1 MTGRSGSLSRQ
12 SRGFDPHV
20 EIKRGE
26 GAQIKLCRETRF
38 SSLVRPVCRRTFPVE
53 SRVSIPFRISR
64 GNVGFLLKCCSRKGS
79 NLVMTGEP
87 RGFSR
92 VAAGFSSYDRELRDP
107 LVLAQGSPI
116 FIWIVRGSWGL
127 LSSHCRANRPH
138 LDLCPETPCSS
149 PVATGISVLH
159 SRFTQGV
166 RPHLEWKQRSRLSSL
181 VVTDISWS
189 LLSGL
194 KGVKPAVESL
204 ERTQDLSV
212 GPERT
217 EGPHLAMTGESPGF
231 FLSCWATCGVSLEL
245 RRGTQGASRVAPGK
259 SSLHSSCEGDCNIPL
274 ESRQGNQ
281 ASRRVEGGIS
291 RSFLNWDRKP
301 RVPSTCDGDLREL
314 RRVPMGSQEYC
325 GVGRGLSG
333 LHWVWCNGTGPHL
346 KLR

>member
-1 MTGRSGSLSRQ
+1 
-12 SRGFDPHV
+12 
-20 EIKRGE
+20 
-26 GAQIKLCRETRF
+26 
-38 SSLVRPVCRRTFPVE
+38 
-53 SRVSIPFRISR
+53 
-64 GNVGFLLKCCSRKGS
+64 
-79 NLVMTGEP
+79 MTGEP

-204 ERTQDLSV
+204 ERTRDCSL
-212 GPERT
+212 GPAGKE
-217 EGPHLAMTGESPGF
+217 ESHLAMTGEARGF
-231 FLSCWATCGVSLEL
+231 FRAAARRVGFLSNYDEEHREPLVWPQGSPVSI
-245 RRGTQGASRVAPGK
+245 RVAKGTATFLL
-259 SSLHSSCEGDCNIPL
+259 SHG
-274 ESRQGNQ
+274 R
-281 ASRRVEGGIS
+281 GI
-291 RSFLNWDRKP
+291 RP
-301 RVPSTCDGDLREL
+301 QDGLK
-314 RRVPMGSQEYC
+314 GEY
-325 GVGRGLSG
+325 RGLS
-333 LHWVWCNGTGPHL
+333 
-346 KLR
+346 